1 MQYLLPEP
9 SGRLCATHNE
19 KRCLGRRGCG
29 RRMRTDGRGGA
40 GALVAEMGAGRR
52 DALAV
57 GEDTDV
63 LPVDLLIAER
73 GPCATRNA

>member
-1 MQYLLPEP
+1 
-9 SGRLCATHNE
+9 
-19 KRCLGRRGCG
+19 
-29 RRMRTDGRGGA
+29 MRTDGRGGA